1 MEIGLSHTS
10 KLFVDESLTAEAM
23 GSGDMPV
30 LATPA
35 LVALMENAAMLSVK
49 NVLSDDETTVGGR
62 IDITHLKPT
71 KIGNEVLATAELIC
85 VEGRK
90 LTFQV
95 VAYQGE
101 TLIGKGEHIRF
112 VVNRRHF
119 LENL

>member
-1 MEIGLSHTS
+1 
-10 KLFVDESLTAEAM
+10 M